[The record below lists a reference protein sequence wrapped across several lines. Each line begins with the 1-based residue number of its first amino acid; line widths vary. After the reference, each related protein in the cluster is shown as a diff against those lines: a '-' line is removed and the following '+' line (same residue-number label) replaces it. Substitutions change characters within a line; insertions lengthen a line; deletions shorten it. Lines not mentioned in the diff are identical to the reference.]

1 MEQGREWIPY
11 CGAAPG
17 PAEWLGR
24 WNTDPWLWHALL
36 LGAALLAL
44 LGCWVAVEIW
54 PRQWAANALAW
65 GLTALALGA
74 LFVEGWR
81 LRARAPRNP
90 LAGWNRR
97 IGRGAVAIAAAAV
110 VFGALPSLVFLP

>member
-1 MEQGREWIPY
+1 MN
-11 CGAAPG
+11 GAS
-17 PAEWLGR
+17 PAGWRPLI
-24 WNTDPWLWHALL
+24 
-36 LGAALLAL
+36 GAFVIWFLHFM
-44 LGCWVAVEIW
+44 GCWVAVEVW

-74 LFVEGWR
+74 LLVEGWG
-81 LRARAPRNP
+81 LRAGAVRRG

-97 IGRGAVAIAAAAV
+97 IGRGAVAIAAVAV